1 MAIFGRKKNIFEEAY
16 FPDRYVNRITDLD
29 SDFFTKEDI
38 KGVIIDVDNTVI
50 DVKKN
55 LIDGLVEWRDEL
67 KAKGIDVV
75 ILSNTIDKIKVSKIA
90 DLLDVDYFTF
100 GRKPNTGGF
109 MKAKRHLELDV
120 ENIAVIGDQIFTD
133 VLGANRAGMLS
144 VLVNPLHEHND
155 YFITKWKRPL
165 EEKVLTKYLK
175 HIEEKEKN
183 PEKYQ
188 HVLRALE
195 QRLENQEKEND
206 TSHTTKLSKVV
217 KAAKEKQK
225 KEFSEETESKKK
237 INDEIGNYQE
247 SFNTENR
254 FSEYIVNVEKNEKE
268 NRVLKRPKTKAS
280 KLEVKE
286 EFER

>member
-1 MAIFGRKKNIFEEAY
+1 MAIFGGKKNIFEEAY

-175 HIEEKEKN
+175 YIEEKEDN
-183 PEKYQ
+183 PKKYQ

-195 QRLENQEKEND
+195 QRLENQEREND

-237 INDEIGNYQE
+237 
-247 SFNTENR
+247 
-254 FSEYIVNVEKNEKE
+254 
-268 NRVLKRPKTKAS
+268 
-280 KLEVKE
+280 
-286 EFER
+286 